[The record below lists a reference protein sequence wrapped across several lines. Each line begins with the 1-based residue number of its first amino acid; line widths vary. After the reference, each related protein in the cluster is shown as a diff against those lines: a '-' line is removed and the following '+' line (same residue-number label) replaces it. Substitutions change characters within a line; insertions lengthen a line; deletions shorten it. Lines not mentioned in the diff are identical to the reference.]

1 MLSNA
6 PRAIFN
12 YGLQMIEIKK
22 TVIVP
27 YTAEKMFKLVSNIE
41 NYPKALPWC
50 SKSKIKEQS
59 GNEVIGA
66 IYIEYL
72 KIKTYFVTKNINTP
86 FSKIE
91 IQLVEGP
98 FHNLYGYWNFI
109 PLGETGC
116 KIEFSLKYK
125 FANVLLEKVIG
136 PVFNYIS
143 KNIIDCFIKE
153 ARESHNK

>member
-59 GNEVIGA
+59 GNEVIG
-66 IYIEYL
+66 
-72 KIKTYFVTKNINTP
+72 
-86 FSKIE
+86 
-91 IQLVEGP
+91 
-98 FHNLYGYWNFI
+98 
-109 PLGETGC
+109 
-116 KIEFSLKYK
+116 
-125 FANVLLEKVIG
+125 